1 MFVKV
6 VLISENDDTFCRQL
20 KVDANS
26 HDEANITKCISDMLA
41 HLGFTGLTEIG
52 NLRQIKLNEIQ
63 RTEAT
68 VWRPSLPI
76 FAEK

>member
-26 HDEANITKCISDMLA
+26 HDEANITKCSSD
-41 HLGFTGLTEIG
+41 GLV
-52 NLRQIKLNEIQ
+52 
-63 RTEAT
+63 RTVNCERL
-68 VWRPSLPI
+68 VMQ
-76 FAEK
+76 